1 MRRIALYFTTS
12 LAALAL
18 CLAGAPISSAA
29 LGDQLLG
36 NPGAEDGAISW
47 VGNHWFNQAGP
58 DGQLGTADDL
68 PDYVATFT
76 TPAGGAHSGSASFRV
91 DVSGHQGTQYD
102 GDASWTPD
110 LVAVKGNTYYTFSD
124 WYRSDVNTAISVYY
138 EKVGDTPGEG
148 HWQNLYSAISP
159 ASSWTHY
166 ETGFTMPAGAYMAQ
180 FVHRIAG
187 DGFLQTDDYSLAET
201 TASPGFD
208 TPIISLTFDDGSKA
222 DFQNVLPILNAKG
235 YKSTQYIPTN
245 GLSPYTDLFLMN
257 ADDIR
262 TTAAQGHEIG
272 SHSITH
278 PDLTT
283 VDATTLKNELAA
295 SKSLLENVIGMPV
308 VNFAYPFGAYDDRV
322 ITAMKAAGYRSGRS
336 VEDGYNT
343 KLDLEPYDIR
353 DQNMLTTTT
362 QADFESWVSYAR
374 DHKYWLV
381 ITYHEVLPAATPAC
395 VNEDTDPEPCIGPY
409 DTTIAKFQAQM
420 DYISNAGLGGDVKTV
435 QDALDTA
442 AAQTHPI
449 PTPTPTPMQTPTPA
463 PSPISAASLTPAA
476 TLLMDTR
483 APHISIKSPKARR
496 YKVGQTLKIS
506 FTCTDSSGVARYK
519 ATFGRVG
526 HKARTVKKGTKVH
539 LSRAG
544 TYVLRITATDRKGNT
559 TSTVVRLRVTRR

>member
-1 MRRIALYFTTS
+1 M
-12 LAALAL
+12 
-18 CLAGAPISSAA
+18 
-29 LGDQLLG
+29 
-36 NPGAEDGAISW
+36 
-47 VGNHWFNQAGP
+47 
-58 DGQLGTADDL
+58 
-68 PDYVATFT
+68 
-76 TPAGGAHSGSASFRV
+76 
-91 DVSGHQGTQYD
+91 
-102 GDASWTPD
+102 
-110 LVAVKGNTYYTFSD
+110 
-124 WYRSDVNTAISVYY
+124 
-138 EKVGDTPGEG
+138 
-148 HWQNLYSAISP
+148 
-159 ASSWTHY
+159 
-166 ETGFTMPAGAYMAQ
+166 
-180 FVHRIAG
+180 
-187 DGFLQTDDYSLAET
+187 
-201 TASPGFD
+201 
-208 TPIISLTFDDGSKA
+208 
-222 DFQNVLPILNAKG
+222 
-235 YKSTQYIPTN
+235 
-245 GLSPYTDLFLMN
+245 
-257 ADDIR
+257 
-262 TTAAQGHEIG
+262 
-272 SHSITH
+272 
-278 PDLTT
+278 
-283 VDATTLKNELAA
+283 DATTLKNELAA

>member
-208 TPIISLTFDDGSKA
+208 TPIISLTFDDGSKPTSRTYCRSSMRRA
-222 DFQNVLPILNAKG
+222 TSPR
-235 YKSTQYIPTN
+235 ST
-245 GLSPYTDLFLMN
+245 S
-257 ADDIR
+257 R
-262 TTAAQGHEIG
+262 
-272 SHSITH
+272 
-278 PDLTT
+278 
-283 VDATTLKNELAA
+283 
-295 SKSLLENVIGMPV
+295 
-308 VNFAYPFGAYDDRV
+308 
-322 ITAMKAAGYRSGRS
+322 
-336 VEDGYNT
+336 
-343 KLDLEPYDIR
+343 
-353 DQNMLTTTT
+353 
-362 QADFESWVSYAR
+362 
-374 DHKYWLV
+374 
-381 ITYHEVLPAATPAC
+381 
-395 VNEDTDPEPCIGPY
+395 
-409 DTTIAKFQAQM
+409 
-420 DYISNAGLGGDVKTV
+420 
-435 QDALDTA
+435 
-442 AAQTHPI
+442 
-449 PTPTPTPMQTPTPA
+449 
-463 PSPISAASLTPAA
+463 
-476 TLLMDTR
+476 
-483 APHISIKSPKARR
+483 
-496 YKVGQTLKIS
+496 
-506 FTCTDSSGVARYK
+506 
-519 ATFGRVG
+519 
-526 HKARTVKKGTKVH
+526 RTV
-539 LSRAG
+539 S
-544 TYVLRITATDRKGNT
+544 
-559 TSTVVRLRVTRR
+559 VRTRTCS